1 MAGLSQPPHGDMPRS
16 GDHVQSVPKWPL
28 ALTLVQ
34 VTEFS
39 PEVCKIAAPPA
50 VEGLARWGRSA
61 TRTAAKV
68 PVTVP
73 GTPPSVCR
81 AAASPAG
88 RPAGGDG
95 FQGGAGA
102 GDALDMLLSRR

>member
-50 VEGLARWGRSA
+50 VEGLAKAGSVSDAYSSQGACHRPRY
-61 TRTAAKV
+61 AALRL
-68 PVTVP
+68 
-73 GTPPSVCR
+73 PSGSFAC
-81 AAASPAG
+81 G
-88 RPAGGDG
+88 
-95 FQGGAGA
+95 
-102 GDALDMLLSRR
+102 